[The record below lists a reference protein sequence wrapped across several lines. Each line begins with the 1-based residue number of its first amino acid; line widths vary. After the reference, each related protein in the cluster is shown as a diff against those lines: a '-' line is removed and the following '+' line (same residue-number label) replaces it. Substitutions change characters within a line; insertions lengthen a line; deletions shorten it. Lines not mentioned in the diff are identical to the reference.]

1 MQHFVSSYGNV
12 QLKESLFSQH
22 RDRDVR
28 YLMEL
33 RTEDLLFSHY
43 AEAGLNGWLN
53 YTPKT
58 HGGWDSPTSQIRGTF
73 TGHWLSAAARIY
85 QETGDIQLKK
95 PRLTLSFQKSA
106 DAKNKTEMSGPFL
119 SRKNIYTPCG
129 MEKAFGHLSMYAI
142 KI

>member
-28 YLMEL
+28 YLMEP

-43 AEAGLNGWLN
+43 AEAGLNDWLN

-58 HGGWDSPTSQIRGTF
+58 HGGWDSPTSQIPWHFYRPLAQCGCPYLPGNWGYT
-73 TGHWLSAAARIY
+73 A
-85 QETGDIQLKK
+85 
-95 PRLTLSFQKSA
+95 KSQ
-106 DAKNKTEMSGPFL
+106 G
-119 SRKNIYTPCG
+119 
-129 MEKAFGHLSMYAI
+129 
-142 KI
+142 